1 MNNIPF
7 YDIDEFEQ
15 VGISTYEELAVYCDL
30 NDLEIKP
37 LCVFILKSYDE
48 IIKTYGAA
56 MMFFELIKS
65 RYINTRRL
73 IVSIYHNIGV
83 NEPLFIPY
91 IRKILSFIDFE
102 TFTCPKE
109 LKMSPKRFF
118 SENDTIRKIIFN
130 DSIQHIHLPIAEKC
144 NNLEEI
150 VFPREC
156 PNEGLFFRR
165 ETEKSCLFRKCPSI
179 KRIVVPDNAIIGMK
193 DNNQFSLVIPSN
205 LTPLF
210 NDISLEQEVLL
221 DIKTM
226 DIVYHNGASV
236 RVDNDN

>member
-7 YDIDEFEQ
+7 YDIDEFEKT
-15 VGISTYEELAVYCDL
+15 GISSYEELAVYCDL
-30 NDLEIKP
+30 NNLEVKP
-37 LCVFILKSYDE
+37 LCVFILKSYTD
-48 IIKTYGAA
+48 IVKTYGAVNV
-56 MMFFELIKS
+56 FFELINT
-65 RYINTRRL
+65 RYINTRKV
-73 IVSIYHNIGV
+73 IISIYHAIGID
-83 NEPLFIPY
+83 EPLFIPY

-144 NNLEEI
+144 NNLGEI

-179 KRIVVPDNAIIGMK
+179 KRIVVPDNAIIRMK

-236 RVDNDN
+236 RVEK